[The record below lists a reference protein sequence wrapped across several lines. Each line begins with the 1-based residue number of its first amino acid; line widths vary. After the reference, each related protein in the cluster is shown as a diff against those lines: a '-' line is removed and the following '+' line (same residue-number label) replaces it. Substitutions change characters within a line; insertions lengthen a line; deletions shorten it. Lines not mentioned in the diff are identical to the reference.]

1 MNYYRIKKLCAVL
14 KNKLP
19 GLFFVFCIFHQQAVA
34 QNVSAITDRNKIL
47 IGEQVVL
54 QLKAENINAATTFLQ
69 NWFSVTDSSGHIQI
83 TKTDAV
89 DTININGSTT
99 YLQKIYIT
107 SFDSGKWSI
116 APLQISLQERAT
128 GKQVIYKTDS
138 VVLEVLPVDVS
149 GLTTYHDIKDI
160 LDVEAK
166 PDYLLYGL
174 IASGI
179 IIAILITWFIIK
191 FSKKKK
197 STLVVKGNPLEK
209 ALQQIKAL
217 QQEHLIATGNVK
229 LFYVKLTF
237 IIKNYFQEILQLH
250 STQSTSDE
258 LMVQLGVYLQDE
270 KYRTGFYQFLRLAD
284 AVKFAKY
291 IPAEEQNNQAVQTSV
306 TSLQHI
312 DALIKNIQKNA

>member
-1 MNYYRIKKLCAVL
+1 MNYNRIKKLCAVL
-14 KNKLP
+14 KNKLSV
-19 GLFFVFCIFHQQAVA
+19 LFFVFCIFHQAAFA

-54 QLKAENINAATTFLQ
+54 QLKAENINAATTFIQ
-69 NWFSVTDSSGHIQI
+69 NWFNVTDRSGHIQI
-83 TKTDAV
+83 TKTSAV
-89 DTININGSTT
+89 DTINVNGSTT

-107 SFDSGKWSI
+107 SFDSGKWFI

-128 GKQVIYKTDS
+128 GKQIIYKTDS

-160 LDVEAK
+160 LDVEVK

-174 IASGI
+174 IASGV

-197 STLVVKGNPLEK
+197 SAPATKGNPLEN
-209 ALQQIKAL
+209 ALQQIKSL
-217 QQEHLIATGNVK
+217 QQENLITTGNVK

>member
-1 MNYYRIKKLCAVL
+1 MNYYRFKRLCAVL

-19 GLFFVFCIFHQQAVA
+19 GLFFVFCIFHQHAGA

-54 QLKAENINAATTFLQ
+54 QLKAENVNAATTFIQ
-69 NWFSVTDSSGHIQI
+69 NWFNVTDSSGHIQV
-83 TKTDAV
+83 TKTNAL
-89 DTININGSTT
+89 DTVNVNGFTT

-116 APLQISLQERAT
+116 PPLQILLQEHAT
-128 GKQVIYKTDS
+128 GKQTIYKTDS
-138 VVLEVLPVDVS
+138 IILEVLPVDVS

-160 LDVEAK
+160 LEVEVK

-174 IASGI
+174 IASGF

-197 STLVVKGNPLEK
+197 STPVVKGNPLEN
-209 ALQQIKAL
+209 ALQQIKSL
-217 QQEHLIATGNVK
+217 QQEHLIATGNAK

-237 IIKNYFQEILQLH
+237 IIKNYFQEMLLLH

-270 KYRTGFYQFLRLAD
+270 KYRTGFYQLLRLAD